1 MMKMLVQYITD
12 SFSLLENPIEDILVM
27 KIVGALAFLVASGVV
42 GRLYRSRDIDGRAA
56 GSLLFWIIY
65 LAVFSFVFLA
75 CATLIRVY
83 NWMVGAPMY
92 IWWLIG
98 ILIIFVLTVILGIK
112 YTRKKKIIEMRC
124 KYLSDE

>member
-56 GSLLFWIIY
+56 GSLLFWIY
-65 LAVFSFVFLA
+65 FRCNYPKQNEYRAAV
-75 CATLIRVY
+75 
-83 NWMVGAPMY
+83 
-92 IWWLIG
+92 
-98 ILIIFVLTVILGIK
+98 
-112 YTRKKKIIEMRC
+112 
-124 KYLSDE
+124 